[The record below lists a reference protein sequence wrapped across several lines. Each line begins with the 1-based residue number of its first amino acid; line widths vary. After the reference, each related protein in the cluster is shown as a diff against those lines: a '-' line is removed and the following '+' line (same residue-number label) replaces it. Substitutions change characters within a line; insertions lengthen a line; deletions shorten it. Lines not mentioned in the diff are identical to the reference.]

1 VQKRLV
7 WKLDLKFSLSK
18 IKPHPRPRAY
28 FEQYTIP
35 SDLAAEILF
44 IAAYVYDDIIGKTV
58 IDLGCGTGRLAI
70 GAALLG
76 AEETIGIDIDR
87 LAIDVAR
94 KNSKRFL
101 LKDKTH
107 WIVGDISVIVGHFD
121 TVLQN
126 PPFGVQRRGA
136 DRKFIKK
143 SLEIAR
149 KIYSL
154 HKSSMFNQESIKKL
168 RSRRTKVLPAQISPF
183 LKGFISAHGGE
194 IKAVYAMVMTI
205 SQLFKFHKKQRHR
218 FIVDLYIMNGKLSN
232 PHVHAAK
239 NQAF

>member
-1 VQKRLV
+1 MHKRLV
-7 WKLDLKFSLSK
+7 RKLDLKLSLSK
-18 IKPHPRPRAY
+18 VKPHPEPKAY

-35 SDLAAEILF
+35 SDLAAEILY
-44 IAAYVYDDIIGKTV
+44 IAAHVYDDIIAKTV
-58 IDLGCGTGRLAI
+58 VDLGCGTGRLAI

-87 LAIDVAR
+87 LAIEVAR

-126 PPFGVQRRGA
+126 PPFGVQRKGA

-143 SLEIAR
+143 SIEIAR

-154 HKSSMFNQESIKKL
+154 HKSSRYNQQSIKRL
-168 RSRRTKVLPAQISPF
+168 RSHRTKVLPAQISPF
-183 LKGFISAHGGE
+183 LNGFINDHGGK
-194 IKAVYAMVMTI
+194 IKVVYAMVMTI

-218 FIVDLYIMNGKLSN
+218 FLVDLYIMNGKTSN
-232 PHVHAAK
+232 THVNALK
-239 NQAF
+239 N